1 MNGGEHDETRTVRS
15 LQSTRHEIGLMGMMN
30 CGDGE
35 FELVRD
41 LVSAV
46 SRTTPLPNYLHRA
59 AHPNK
64 IVKVDSLIAVGV
76 DLRGRSVSNQK
87 WSERDRASP

>member
-1 MNGGEHDETRTVRS
+1 
-15 LQSTRHEIGLMGMMN
+15 MGMMD

-35 FELVRD
+35 LELVCN

-46 SRTTPLPNYLHRA
+46 SRTTSLPRYLHRA

-64 IVKVDSLIAVGV
+64 IVKIDGLVAVGV
-76 DLRGRSVSNQK
+76 DLCGRPVSIQK

>member
-1 MNGGEHDETRTVRS
+1 MKLDDKRTVGGLENIRYEIS
-15 LQSTRHEIGLMGMMN
+15 LMRMMK
-30 CGDGE
+30 GSDRE

-46 SRTTPLPNYLHRA
+46 SHTTPLPSYLHRA

-64 IVKVDSLIAVGV
+64 IVKVDSLVAVGV
-76 DLRGRSVSNQK
+76 DLCGRPVSI
-87 WSERDRASP
+87 

>member
-1 MNGGEHDETRTVRS
+1 MKLDDERTVGGLESIRY
-15 LQSTRHEIGLMGMMN
+15 EIGLMRMMK
-30 CGDGE
+30 GSDRE

-46 SRTTPLPNYLHRA
+46 SHTMPLPSYLHRA

-64 IVKVDSLIAVGV
+64 IVKVDSLVAVRV
-76 DLRGRSVSNQK
+76 DLRGRPVSIEK
-87 WSERDRASP
+87 SCERDRASP